1 MFTTNL
7 HSHHA
12 EQAPWVV
19 QLLQLHTANQNPCKK
34 NYNIYFNIELHL
46 VVGVF
51 IIRKH
56 QSYVVATAIFQS
68 VYQLKIFNITNL

>member
-46 VVGVF
+46 VVRVF

-56 QSYVVATAIFQS
+56 QSYAVATA
-68 VYQLKIFNITNL
+68 VYIVQYYFNLSAN

>member
-46 VVGVF
+46 VVRLF
-51 IIRKH
+51 IRKH
-56 QSYVVATAIFQS
+56 QSYAVATA
-68 VYQLKIFNITNL
+68 VYIVQYYFNLSAN